1 MVHILSPKSTSAY
14 GLEKNIGAY
23 GLEKNIGVYVLEK
36 NDGACVGKEQ
46 WCFYYVKDH
55 TCVKFG

>member
-1 MVHILSPKSTSAY
+1 MVHILSPKSTS
-14 GLEKNIGAY
+14 AY